1 MMSLAKGLKVSLLA
15 VIIASGASF
24 AFAADPHFANLN
36 SSIYAEVV
44 KVDNSSAR
52 DLIVINKGSA
62 ENYKTGSY
70 CNLYRDSQ
78 EALALLVVV
87 DSSLDKSVAVS
98 LTDVSVQAGDI
109 VELKLTS
116 K

>member
-1 MMSLAKGLKVSLLA
+1 MMSLAKNLKVVVLA
-15 VIIASGASF
+15 FVASMASF
-24 AFAADPHFANLN
+24 AFAAEPHFANLN

-44 KVDNSSAR
+44 KVDNSSVR

-70 CNLYRDSQ
+70 CNLYREQ